1 MTTHDAQGHADHAH
15 AAATEPS
22 GPPTDWARVRN
33 VALLVILFLAVA
45 AMLTTIS
52 WAKSGG
58 GAPRD
63 EAAAFL
69 DSYNADYRKLYT
81 ESQEAE
87 WLTNT
92 RIVAGDETNS
102 KRENAAKKAL
112 AEFQGSQRVIDTC
125 RRLLAKESALEPL
138 QARELRRVL
147 YNAGDTPATAKELVD
162 QRIAA
167 ETKQVETLFGFTF
180 TLDGKKVS
188 TNDLDHALREEK
200 DLAKR
205 QKAWEASKEVGRK
218 LKDGLADLQRL
229 RNGTVRA
236 LGYPDFF
243 AYHVSE
249 FDMTTD
255 ELVAINE
262 RTLRELRPLFRE
274 LHTYWRYELAKRYGQ
289 PVPDLIP
296 AHWLPNRWAQDWSAL
311 LDVPG
316 IDLDQA
322 LKDKSPEWVI
332 HQAEKF
338 YVSLGFQPLPKSF
351 WDKSSLYPA
360 PPDATWSKNNHAS
373 AWHIDL
379 DHDVR
384 SLMSVENNRE
394 WYQTTHHELG
404 HIYYYL
410 SYSRP
415 EVPIVLRTGA
425 SPHFH
430 EAIGTMIGLAAMQPR
445 FIEAVGLSA
454 GGKKPDPIQALHQE
468 ALFYIVFA
476 PFSSGTM
483 MHFEQELYAKELPK
497 DQWNRRWWELV
508 AKYQGV
514 VPPSPRGE
522 EFCDAATKT
531 HINDNPAQYYQYAL
545 ANVFLMQ
552 VHDHIARKI
561 LHEDPHDTNY
571 FGKKEVG
578 DFLRTILEPGAT
590 QDWRRLMKD
599 RLGEELSADAMM
611 RYFAPLM
618 TWLQEQNKGR
628 KHTLP
633 DV

>member
-1 MTTHDAQGHADHAH
+1 MTTHDAHGHGDPAH
-15 AAATEPS
+15 AAAPESS

-33 VALLVILFLAVA
+33 VALLVILFVAVA
-45 AMLTTIS
+45 VMLTTIS
-52 WAKSGG
+52 CSFFGPSESSK
-58 GAPRD
+58 
-63 EAAAFL
+63 EAATFL
-69 DSYNADYRKLYT
+69 DSYNATYRTLYT

-92 RIVAGDETNS
+92 KIVAGDDTNA

-112 AEFQGSQRVIDTC
+112 ADFQGSQQVIDTC
-125 RRLLAKESALEPL
+125 RRLLAKESALQPL
-138 QARELRRVL
+138 QARELHRVL
-147 YNAGDTPATAKELVD
+147 YNAGDTPSTAKELVD

-167 ETKQVETLFGFTF
+167 ETKQVETLFGFGF
-180 TLDGKKVS
+180 TLDGRKVS
-188 TNDLDHALREEK
+188 TNDLDKALRTET

-205 QKAWEASKEVGRK
+205 QKAWESSKEVGRK
-218 LKDGLADLQRL
+218 LKDGLAELQRL

-236 LGYPDFF
+236 LGYSDFF

-249 FDMTTD
+249 FEMTPD
-255 ELVAINE
+255 EMVAINE
-262 RTLRELRPLFRE
+262 KTLRELRPLYRE

-289 PVPDLIP
+289 PVPDQIP

-316 IDLDQA
+316 IDLDKA
-322 LKDKSPEWVI
+322 MKDKSPEWVVK
-332 HQAEKF
+332 QAEKF
-338 YVSLGFQPLPKSF
+338 YVSLGFQPLPATF
-351 WDKSSLYPA
+351 WERSSLYPA

-425 SPHFH
+425 SPFFH

-445 FIEAVGLSA
+445 FIEAVGLAA
-454 GGKKPDPIQALHQE
+454 GGSKPDPIQALHQE

-483 MHFEQELYAKELPK
+483 MHFEQELYAKDLPK

-531 HINDNPAQYYQYAL
+531 HITDNPAQYYQYAL

-552 VHDHIARKI
+552 VHDHIARRI
-561 LHEDPHDTNY
+561 LKEDPHDTNY

-578 DFLRTILEPGAT
+578 DFLRTLLEPGAT
-590 QDWRRLMKD
+590 QDWRKLMKD
-599 RLGEELSADAMM
+599 KLGEELSADAMM
-611 RYFAPLM
+611 RYFEPLM
-618 TWLQEQNKGR
+618 SWLKEQNKGR